1 MLDRLHDELG
11 DAFTAGDLERLGR
24 IVVDQAHLQLTAVAG
39 VDQPRGV
46 QDGDPVLER
55 KTAPRLDQ
63 PCVALRKRDR
73 DAGGDEGPTA
83 GGSKGDVLSG
93 DQVDTG
99 VPRSC
104 VRRERQVGIEAEDGE
119 IKHGAKLADAGVYP
133 DTMLAW
139 MDLEMTGL
147 EPDRHVIVEIA
158 TLLTDDDLEL
168 IAEGPDLIVH
178 ATSEQLAEMD
188 DFVTNM
194 HTRSGLLDQ
203 ITAST
208 ISLEEA
214 GAQTLAFLQEHIPE
228 ARTVPLCG
236 NSIGTD
242 RRFLA
247 AHLPEVEEFLHYRS
261 IDVST
266 LKELARRWNPD
277 ALKTAP
283 KKAGGHR
290 ALDDIRESLEE
301 LRHYR
306 QALFVSRNTSS

>member
-24 IVVDQAHLQLTAVAG
+24 IVVDQAHLQLSAVAG

-55 KTAPRLDQ
+55 KTAPRLNQ
-63 PCVALRKRDR
+63 ACVALRKRDR
-73 DAGGDEGPTA
+73 DAGGDEGTTA

-99 VPRSC
+99 VTRSG
-104 VRRERQVGIEAEDGE
+104 VGRERQVGIEAEDRE
-119 IKHGAKLADAGVYP
+119 IKHVAKLADAAVYP

-178 ATSEQLAEMD
+178 ATPEQLAEMD

-306 QALFVSRNTSS
+306 QALFVSRDTSS

>member
-1 MLDRLHDELG
+1 VLDRLHDELG

-24 IVVDQAHLQLTAVAG
+24 IMVDQAHLQLTAVAG

-63 PCVALRKRDR
+63 ACVALRKRDR

-93 DQVDTG
+93 DQIDTG
-99 VPRSC
+99 VTRSG
-104 VRRERQVGIEAEDGE
+104 VGRERQVGIEAEDRE
-119 IKHGAKLADAGVYP
+119 IKHVAKLADAAVYP

-158 TLLTDDDLEL
+158 TMLTDDDLEL

-178 ATSEQLAEMD
+178 ATPEQLAEMD

-306 QALFVSRNTSS
+306 QALFVSRDTSS

>member
-63 PCVALRKRDR
+63 ACVALRKRDR

-99 VPRSC
+99 VTRSG
-104 VRRERQVGIEAEDGE
+104 VGRERQVGIEAEDRE
-119 IKHGAKLADAGVYP
+119 IKHVAKLADAAVYP

-306 QALFVSRNTSS
+306 QALFVSRDASS

>member
-24 IVVDQAHLQLTAVAG
+24 IMVDQAHLQLTAVAG

-63 PCVALRKRDR
+63 ACVALRKRDR

-93 DQVDTG
+93 DQIDTG
-99 VPRSC
+99 VTRSG
-104 VRRERQVGIEAEDGE
+104 VGRERQVGIEAEDRE
-119 IKHGAKLADAGVYP
+119 IKHVAKLADAAVYP

-158 TLLTDDDLEL
+158 TMLTDDDLEL

-178 ATSEQLAEMD
+178 ATPEQLAEMD

-306 QALFVSRNTSS
+306 QALFVSRDTSS

>member
-11 DAFTAGDLERLGR
+11 DALTAGDLERLGR
-24 IVVDQAHLQLTAVAG
+24 VVVDQAHLQLTAVAG

-63 PCVALRKRDR
+63 ACVALRKRDR
-73 DAGGDEGPTA
+73 DACGDEGPTA

-99 VPRSC
+99 VPHSG
-104 VRRERQVGIEAEDGE
+104 VRRERQFGIEAEDGE
-119 IKHGAKLADAGVYP
+119 IKHGAKLADAAVYP

-178 ATSEQLAEMD
+178 ATPEQLAEMD

-306 QALFVSRNTSS
+306 QALFVTRDASS

>member
-11 DAFTAGDLERLGR
+11 DAFTAGDLERFGR

-39 VDQPRGV
+39 VDQARGV

-63 PCVALRKRDR
+63 AGVALRKRDR
-73 DAGGDEGPTA
+73 DAGGDEGPTT
-83 GGSKGDVLSG
+83 GGGKGDVLSG
-93 DQVDTG
+93 DQIDTG
-99 VPRSC
+99 VTRSG
-104 VRRERQVGIEAEDGE
+104 VGRERQVGIEAEDRE
-119 IKHGAKLADAGVYP
+119 IKHVAKLADAAVYP

-178 ATSEQLAEMD
+178 ATPEQLAEMD

-306 QALFVSRNTSS
+306 QALFVSRDTSS

>member
-24 IVVDQAHLQLTAVAG
+24 IMVDQAHLQLTAVAG

-63 PCVALRKRDR
+63 ACVALRKRDR
-73 DAGGDEGPTA
+73 DAGGDEGPTT
-83 GGSKGDVLSG
+83 GGGKGDVLSG
-93 DQVDTG
+93 DQIDTG
-99 VPRSC
+99 VTRSG
-104 VRRERQVGIEAEDGE
+104 VGRERQVGIEAEDRE
-119 IKHGAKLADAGVYP
+119 IKHVAKLADAAVYP

-158 TLLTDDDLEL
+158 TMLTDDDLEL

-178 ATSEQLAEMD
+178 ATPEQLAEMD

-306 QALFVSRNTSS
+306 QALFVSRDTSS

>member
-63 PCVALRKRDR
+63 ACVALRKRDR
-73 DAGGDEGPTA
+73 DAGGDESPTA

-178 ATSEQLAEMD
+178 ATPEQLAEMD

-306 QALFVSRNTSS
+306 QALFVSRDASS

>member
-55 KTAPRLDQ
+55 KTASRLDQ
-63 PCVALRKRDR
+63 AGVALRKRDR
-73 DAGGDEGPTA
+73 DAGGDEGPTT
-83 GGSKGDVLSG
+83 GGGKGDVLSG
-93 DQVDTG
+93 DQIDTG
-99 VPRSC
+99 VTRSG
-104 VRRERQVGIEAEDGE
+104 VGRERQVGIEAEDRE
-119 IKHGAKLADAGVYP
+119 IKHVAKLADAAVYP

-178 ATSEQLAEMD
+178 ATPEQLAEMD

-306 QALFVSRNTSS
+306 QALFVSRDTSS